1 MSACVTSVMSDP
13 MDCSSPS
20 SSVQGILQA
29 RILEWVA
36 IFSSRESSR
45 PRCFSKQS
53 GEKVNLSR
61 GLFCEVVVFQL
72 LSQARLLAT
81 PWTAACQVSL
91 SFTISPS
98 LLKLMSIGLMMSSN
112 HHLSPTSHPALN
124 LSQHQGLFQRVS
136 SSHQVSKVL
145 KL

>member
-1 MSACVTSVMSDP
+1 MAH
-13 MDCSSPS
+13 
-20 SSVQGILQA
+20 VQSGHPGPYL
-29 RILEWVA
+29 LP
-36 IFSSRESSR
+36 SR
-45 PRCFSKQS
+45 PLCGAHSVVQCHHEYTLIGKAKKKKNNKTNKQKQS

-61 GLFCEVVVFQL
+61 GLFCEVVVVQL
-72 LSQARLLAT
+72 LSHVRLLAT
-81 PWTAACQVSL
+81 PWTAECQVSL

-98 LLKLMSIGLMMSSN
+98 LLKLMSTGLMMSSN